1 MSVTNLHNVDLPQI
15 LYSNVAPPSRK
26 VLFFKIIH
34 DALLMHS
41 NMLIRIAISSI
52 MRNGTIYILIQTQ
65 LNRISYTESNITP
78 LPMRLSNFW
87 FSVNILQMYFEIHKR
102 FFIGNWI
109 KRIFYMGLLIIFWTQ
124 MSSQ

>member
-52 MRNGTIYILIQTQ
+52 MRNGTIYISIQTQ
-65 LNRISYTESNITP
+65 LNRISYT
-78 LPMRLSNFW
+78 
-87 FSVNILQMYFEIHKR
+87 
-102 FFIGNWI
+102 
-109 KRIFYMGLLIIFWTQ
+109 
-124 MSSQ
+124 